1 MIGPRLRSRL
11 EVAWSALV
19 NMTSAA
25 AVSRAA
31 EPRPT
36 LHRDLATRRHTFNRL
51 QLIRLHVN
59 VSTYTCTMWISSPS
73 YLVMFEFADRSH
85 KRSQVGSRQECD
97 LY

>member
-36 LHRDLATRRHTFNRL
+36 LHRDLATRRHTCNRL

-59 VSTYTCTMWISSPS
+59 VFTNTYIMWI
-73 YLVMFEFADRSH
+73 
-85 KRSQVGSRQECD
+85 
-97 LY
+97 

>member
-36 LHRDLATRRHTFNRL
+36 LHRDLAIRRHTFNRL
-51 QLIRLHVN
+51 QLFRLHVN

>member
-1 MIGPRLRSRL
+1 MIGPGLRSRL

-51 QLIRLHVN
+51 QLIRLYVN
-59 VSTYTCTMWISSPS
+59 VFTNTYIMRI
-73 YLVMFEFADRSH
+73 
-85 KRSQVGSRQECD
+85 
-97 LY
+97 